1 MGFTQRHL
9 LGLEGVPADEITT
22 MLDTAASF
30 KEISE
35 RDIKK
40 VPTLRGKT
48 VINLF
53 YETSTRTRTSFE
65 IAAKRLSADT
75 INISAA
81 SSSVSKGETLAD
93 TARNLEA
100 MRPDAIVVRH
110 PSSGACHLLARHV
123 SCPIL
128 NAGDGCHEHPT
139 QALLDLLTIRE
150 RHPKI
155 AGLTVAIV
163 GDVLHSRV
171 ARSNL
176 HALRTLGATVRL
188 VGPPTLVPRE
198 LAAFGAELHHNLAD
212 GVRDAD
218 VVMMLRIQRERQGA
232 NFFPT
237 LDEYSH
243 YFCLTE
249 DAVRLAKPHVI
260 ILHPGPL
267 NRGLEIASTVADGPY
282 SVIMDQV
289 TNGVAVRMA
298 LLYLLVARS
307 KAEDAS
313 ASEAEPALEP
323 LRRRT
328 GGRAGAASSWPAARW
343 SIRSWAGRRRATCWW
358 TASGSP
364 QPGRQGRSRPATRR
378 CSTRAGSSCCPVSS
392 TCTSTCASPA
402 TSTRRPSRPAWR
414 RRSRAAS
421 RRLPAW
427 RTPSP

>member
-1 MGFTQRHL
+1 MAFTQRHL
-9 LGLEGVPADEITT
+9 LGLEGVPAEEIATI
-22 MLDTAASF
+22 LDTAESF

-53 YETSTRTRTSFE
+53 YEASTRTRTSFE

-75 INISAA
+75 INISA
-81 SSSVSKGETLAD
+81 SSSSASKGETLAD

-100 MRPDAIVVRH
+100 MRPDAIIVRH

-150 RHPKI
+150 RRGEF

-163 GDVLHSRV
+163 GDILHSRV

-176 HALRTLGATVRL
+176 HALKTLGARVRL
-188 VGPPTLVPRE
+188 VGPQTLLPPE
-198 LAAFGAELHHNLAD
+198 LAALGAELHTNLPD

-218 VVMMLRIQRERQGA
+218 VIMMLRIQRERQGA
-232 NFFPT
+232 NYFPT
-237 LDEYSH
+237 LDEYAQ

-249 DAVRLAKPHVI
+249 DAVRLAKPQVI

-267 NRGLEIASTVADGPY
+267 NRGLEISSAVADGPY

-298 LLYLLVARS
+298 LLYLLIARS

-313 ASEAEPALEP
+313 EGAEAEGAAEP
-323 LRRRT
+323 VRRRT
-328 GGRAGAASSWPAARW
+328 GARA
-343 SIRSWAGRRRATCWW
+343 
-358 TASGSP
+358 
-364 QPGRQGRSRPATRR
+364 
-378 CSTRAGSSCCPVSS
+378 
-392 TCTSTCASPA
+392 
-402 TSTRRPSRPAWR
+402 
-414 RRSRAAS
+414 
-421 RRLPAW
+421 
-427 RTPSP
+427 

>member
-1 MGFTQRHL
+1 MERGSSMSTMDFRGRDL
-9 LGLEGVPADEITT
+9 LGIEDLTADEIRYI
-22 MLDTAASF
+22 LDAVPPF

-48 VINLF
+48 IINLF
-53 YETSTRTRTSFE
+53 FEPSTRTRTSFE

-150 RHPKI
+150 RHGRL

-198 LAAFGAELHHNLAD
+198 LACFGAELYTDLAD

-218 VVMMLRIQRERQGA
+218 VIMMLRIQRERQGA

-249 DAVRLAKPHVI
+249 DAV
-260 ILHPGPL
+260 G
-267 NRGLEIASTVADGPY
+267 
-282 SVIMDQV
+282 
-289 TNGVAVRMA
+289 
-298 LLYLLVARS
+298 
-307 KAEDAS
+307 
-313 ASEAEPALEP
+313 
-323 LRRRT
+323 
-328 GGRAGAASSWPAARW
+328 
-343 SIRSWAGRRRATCWW
+343 
-358 TASGSP
+358 
-364 QPGRQGRSRPATRR
+364 
-378 CSTRAGSSCCPVSS
+378 
-392 TCTSTCASPA
+392 
-402 TSTRRPSRPAWR
+402 
-414 RRSRAAS
+414 
-421 RRLPAW
+421 
-427 RTPSP
+427 